1 MFITNKRINTPSCI
15 EFNGIKVEVV
25 SQFKLLGVV
34 NQFKLFVDINRKLY
48 SINILFYLPY
58 EIKLHFFKS
67 FILPYF
73 DYGISLSI
81 YYQKTAIRK

>member
-48 SINILFYLPY
+48 SIKYKSSR
-58 EIKLHFFKS
+58 KL
-67 FILPYF
+67 I
-73 DYGISLSI
+73 
-81 YYQKTAIRK
+81 